1 MVAVN
6 WSLNDYEAATGGIE
20 PVPTGWYDVIITN
33 TKLENIKSGNGQRL
47 DIYFKI
53 ISGEHNGQM
62 AFASCNWLNSSE
74 QATQIGRGQIKSLVL
89 AAGIDPNTF
98 MDTQMLH
105 DRPLKVRLRFEEPND
120 PKYSGSNAVSGA
132 KPIQGHEQPGYSAQ
146 PQAPAAP
153 QQPQQVPQYQPQAPA
168 APQPVAAP
176 HYDPASQPVFHNNG
190 APQPPFIATSG
201 QTPTSQQQPP
211 QPAQAPAPTAPPAM
225 PPFLEGQQNQAPA
238 QQPPANPAPAPEQA
252 IPQQAQQVAQPA
264 WQPGQ
269 PGQPGQNGGAPT
281 LPWTHPQQ

>member
-6 WSLNDYEAATGGIE
+6 WNLNDYEAATGGIE
-20 PVPTGWYDVIITN
+20 AVPTGWYDVIITN

-89 AAGIDPNTF
+89 AAGIDPNQF
-98 MDTQMLH
+98 MDTAMLH
-105 DRPLKVRLRFEEPND
+105 DRPLKVRLRYEEPSD
-120 PKYSGSNAVSGA
+120 PKYSGSNAVGGA
-132 KPIQGHEQPGYSAQ
+132 KPIQGQQQPAYNAQSQAPAQQQPQ

-153 QQPQQVPQYQPQAPA
+153 QYQQQPQQPIAT
-168 APQPVAAP
+168 P

-190 APQPPFIATSG
+190 APQPPFVATSG
-201 QTPTSQQQPP
+201 QTPAPQQQQYQQP
-211 QPAQAPAPTAPPAM
+211 PAQAPAPEAPPAM
-225 PPFLEGQQNQAPA
+225 PPFLEGQQNQQAPA
-238 QQPPANPAPAPEQA
+238 QQPPANPAPAQGQA
-252 IPQQAQQVAQPA
+252 VPQQAQQVAQPA
-264 WQPGQ
+264 
-269 PGQPGQNGGAPT
+269 GQPGQNGGAPQ